1 MEIRLLQ
8 KHELFLTRNLAE
20 KIWPSAYGTILSKE
34 QLSYMLNWMYSIET
48 LEKSFDKGNEFYCA
62 FDNDLP
68 LGFVELEFFNEEAG
82 SVKLQKIY
90 VLPSEQNK
98 GIGKNF
104 LQLALLKAKNRSARN
119 IILQVNRANKAV
131 QFYLKNNFYIISE
144 EDFPI
149 GNGYYMNDYVMEKTL
164 IK

>member
-8 KHELFLTRNLAE
+8 KHELSLTRNLAE
-20 KIWPSAYGTILSKE
+20 KIWPSAYGTILSEE

-62 FDNDLP
+62 FHNNHEV
-68 LGFVELEFFNEEAG
+68 GFFELEFSNEYPNT
-82 SVKLQKIY
+82 VKLQKIY
-90 VLPSEQNK
+90 VLPSEQKNGLGTKLLQFGLIQSKNK
-98 GIGKNF
+98 G
-104 LQLALLKAKNRSARN
+104 ARN
-119 IILQVNRANKAV
+119 VILQVNRANKAV
-131 QFYLKNNFYIISE
+131 EFYLKNNFCIIRE

-164 IK
+164 V

>member
-8 KHELFLTRNLAE
+8 KKELFLTRNLAE

-62 FDNDLP
+62 FHNNHEV
-68 LGFVELEFFNEEAG
+68 GFFELEFSNEYPNT
-82 SVKLQKIY
+82 VKLQKIY
-90 VLPSEQNK
+90 VLPSEQKNGLGTKLLQFGLILSKNK
-98 GIGKNF
+98 G
-104 LQLALLKAKNRSARN
+104 AKR

-131 QFYLKNNFYIISE
+131 QFYLKNNFCIISE

-149 GNGYYMNDYVMEKTL
+149 GNDYYMNDYVMEKTL
-164 IK
+164 I

>member
-8 KHELFLTRNLAE
+8 KHELSLTRNLAE
-20 KIWPSAYGTILSKE
+20 KIWPSTYGTILSKE
-34 QLSYMLNWMYSIET
+34 QLSYMLNWMYSVET

-68 LGFVELEFFNEEAG
+68 LGFLELEFSNEEPS

-104 LQLALLKAKNRSARN
+104 LQLALLRAKNRGARN
-119 IILQVNRANKAV
+119 VILQVNRANNAV

-164 IK
+164 V

>member
-8 KHELFLTRNLAE
+8 KHELSLTRNLAE

-68 LGFVELEFFNEEAG
+68 LGFLELEFLNENPNT
-82 SVKLQKIY
+82 VKLQKIY
-90 VLPSEQNK
+90 VLPSEQKNGLGTKLLQFGLIRSKNK
-98 GIGKNF
+98 G
-104 LQLALLKAKNRSARN
+104 AKR

-131 QFYLKNNFYIISE
+131 QFYLKNNFSINSE

-149 GNGYYMNDYVMEKTL
+149 GNGYYMNDYVMGKTL
-164 IK
+164 V

>member
-8 KHELFLTRNLAE
+8 KHELSLTQNLAE
-20 KIWPSAYGTILSKE
+20 KIWPLAYGTILSEE

-68 LGFVELEFFNEEAG
+68 LGFLELEFLNEEAS

-104 LQLALLKAKNRSARN
+104 LQFALLRAKNRGARN
-119 IILQVNRANKAV
+119 VILQVNRANKAV
-131 QFYLKNNFYIISE
+131 EFYLKNNFCIISE

-149 GNGYYMNDYVMEKTL
+149 GNDYYMNDYVMEKTL
-164 IK
+164 V

>member
-1 MEIRLLQ
+1 LQ
-8 KHELFLTRNLAE
+8 KHELSLTQNLAE

-68 LGFVELEFFNEEAG
+68 LGFLELEFLSEEAS

-98 GIGKNF
+98 GIGKIF
-104 LQLALLKAKNRSARN
+104 LQLALLRAKNRGARN
-119 IILQVNRANKAV
+119 VILQVNRANKAV
-131 QFYLKNNFYIISE
+131 QFYLKNNFCIISE

-149 GNGYYMNDYVMEKTL
+149 GNDYYMNDYVMEKTL
-164 IK
+164 I

>member
-1 MEIRLLQ
+1 MDIRLLQ
-8 KHELFLTRNLAE
+8 KKELSLTRDLAE
-20 KIWPSAYGTILSKE
+20 KIWPSTYGDIISQE
-34 QLSYMLNWMYSIET
+34 QLHFMLEWMYSNDA
-48 LEKSFDKGNEFYCA
+48 LEKSFDKGNEFYGA

-68 LGFVELEFFNEEAG
+68 LGFLELEFLNEEAD

-104 LQLALLKAKNRSARN
+104 LQLALLRAKNRGARN
-119 IILQVNRANKAV
+119 VILQVNRANKAV
-131 QFYLKNNFYIISE
+131 QFYLNNNFCIIRE

-149 GNGYYMNDYVMEKTL
+149 GNGYYMNDYVMEKPLT
-164 IK
+164 

>member
-8 KHELFLTRNLAE
+8 KQELFLTRNLAE

-34 QLSYMLNWMYSIET
+34 QLSYMLNLMYSIET

-62 FDNDLP
+62 FDNDFP
-68 LGFVELEFFNEEAG
+68 LGFLELEFLNEKTG
-82 SVKLQKIY
+82 SIKLQKIY

-98 GIGKNF
+98 GIGKYF
-104 LQLALLKAKNRSARN
+104 LQLAILKAKNRGAKR

-131 QFYLKNNFYIISE
+131 GFYLKNNFSIINE

-164 IK
+164 I

>member
-8 KHELFLTRNLAE
+8 KHELSLTRNLAE
-20 KIWPSAYGTILSKE
+20 KIWPSAYGTILSEE

-62 FDNDLP
+62 FHNNHEV
-68 LGFVELEFFNEEAG
+68 GFFELEFSNEYPNT
-82 SVKLQKIY
+82 VKLQKIY
-90 VLPSEQNK
+90 VLPSEQKNGLGTKLLQFGLIQSKNK
-98 GIGKNF
+98 G
-104 LQLALLKAKNRSARN
+104 AKR

-131 QFYLKNNFYIISE
+131 QFYLNNNFCIISK

-149 GNGYYMNDYVMEKTL
+149 GNDYYMNDYVMEKTL
-164 IK
+164 V

>member
-8 KHELFLTRNLAE
+8 KHELSLTRNLAE

-68 LGFVELEFFNEEAG
+68 LGFLELEFLNENPNT
-82 SVKLQKIY
+82 VKLQKIY
-90 VLPSEQNK
+90 VLPSEQKNGLGTKLLQFGLIRSKNK
-98 GIGKNF
+98 G
-104 LQLALLKAKNRSARN
+104 AKR
-119 IILQVNRANKAV
+119 IILQVNRDNKAV
-131 QFYLKNNFYIISE
+131 DFYLKNNFSIISE

-149 GNGYYMNDYVMEKTL
+149 GNGYYMNDYVMGKTL
-164 IK
+164 V

>member
-8 KHELFLTRNLAE
+8 KHELSLTQNLAE

-68 LGFVELEFFNEEAG
+68 LGFLELEFLNEEAD

-104 LQLALLKAKNRSARN
+104 LQLALLRAKNRGARN
-119 IILQVNRANKAV
+119 VILQVNRANKAV
-131 QFYLKNNFYIISE
+131 QFYLKNNFCIIRE

-164 IK
+164 V

>member
-8 KHELFLTRNLAE
+8 KHELSLTQNLAE

-68 LGFVELEFFNEEAG
+68 LGFLELEFLNEEAS

-104 LQLALLKAKNRSARN
+104 LQFALLRAKNRGARN
-119 IILQVNRANKAV
+119 VILQVNRANKAV
-131 QFYLKNNFYIISE
+131 QFYLKNNFCIISE

-149 GNGYYMNDYVMEKTL
+149 GNDYYMNDYVMEKTL
-164 IK
+164 I

>member
-8 KHELFLTRNLAE
+8 KHELSLTRNLAE
-20 KIWPSAYGTILSKE
+20 KIWPSAYETILSKE

-68 LGFVELEFFNEEAG
+68 LGFLELEFLSEEA
-82 SVKLQKIY
+82 STVKLQKIY

-104 LQLALLKAKNRSARN
+104 LQFALLRAKNRGARN
-119 IILQVNRANKAV
+119 VILQVNRANKAV
-131 QFYLKNNFYIISE
+131 EFYLKNNFCIISE

-149 GNGYYMNDYVMEKTL
+149 GNDYYMNDYVMEKTL
-164 IK
+164 V

>member
-8 KHELFLTRNLAE
+8 KDELFLTRNLAE

-62 FDNDLP
+62 FHNNHEI
-68 LGFVELEFFNEEAG
+68 GFFELEFSNEYPNT
-82 SVKLQKIY
+82 VQLQKIY

-104 LQLALLKAKNRSARN
+104 LQLALLRAKNRGASN
-119 IILQVNRANKAV
+119 VILQVNRANKAV
-131 QFYLKNNFYIISE
+131 GFYLKNNFSIITE

-164 IK
+164 V

>member
-8 KHELFLTRNLAE
+8 KHELSLTQNLAE
-20 KIWPSAYGTILSKE
+20 KIWPLAYGTILSKE

-62 FDNDLP
+62 FENDLP
-68 LGFVELEFFNEEAG
+68 LGFLELEFLSEETS

-98 GIGKNF
+98 GIGKKF
-104 LQLALLKAKNRSARN
+104 LQLALLKAKNRGARN
-119 IILQVNRANKAV
+119 VILQVNRANKAV
-131 QFYLKNNFYIISE
+131 QFYLKNNFCIIRE

-164 IK
+164 V

>member
-1 MEIRLLQ
+1 MEIRQLQ
-8 KHELFLTRNLAE
+8 KHELSLTRNLAE

-62 FDNDLP
+62 FHNNHEI
-68 LGFVELEFFNEEAG
+68 GFFELEFSNEYPNT
-82 SVKLQKIY
+82 VKLQKIY

-98 GIGKNF
+98 GIGKKF
-104 LQLALLKAKNRSARN
+104 LQLALLRAKNRGASN
-119 IILQVNRANKAV
+119 VILQVNRDNKAV
-131 QFYLKNNFYIISE
+131 GFYLKNNFCIISE

-164 IK
+164 I

>member
-8 KHELFLTRNLAE
+8 KHELSLTQNLAE
-20 KIWPSAYGTILSKE
+20 KIWPSAYGSILSNE
-34 QLSYMLNWMYSIET
+34 QLSYMLNWMYSIDT

-68 LGFVELEFFNEEAG
+68 LGFLELEFLNEEAG

-90 VLPSEQNK
+90 VLATEQNK
-98 GIGKNF
+98 GIGEKF
-104 LQLALLKAKNRSARN
+104 LQLALLRAKNRGARN
-119 IILQVNRANKAV
+119 VILQVNRANKAV
-131 QFYLKNNFYIISE
+131 QFYLKNNFCIISE

-164 IK
+164 V

>member
-8 KHELFLTRNLAE
+8 KHELFFTRNLAGN
-20 KIWPSAYGTILSKE
+20 IWPSAYGTILSKE
-34 QLSYMLNWMYSIET
+34 QLSYMLNLMYSIET

-62 FDNDLP
+62 FDNDFP
-68 LGFVELEFFNEEAG
+68 LGFLELEFSNEDPNT
-82 SVKLQKIY
+82 VKLQKIY

-98 GIGKNF
+98 GIGKKF
-104 LQLALLKAKNRSARN
+104 LQLALLRAKNRGASN
-119 IILQVNRANKAV
+119 VILQVNRANKAV
-131 QFYLKNNFYIISE
+131 GFYLKNNFSIITE

-164 IK
+164 I

>member
-8 KHELFLTRNLAE
+8 KYELSLTRNLAE

-62 FDNDLP
+62 FHNNHEV
-68 LGFVELEFFNEEAG
+68 GFFELEFSNEYPNT
-82 SVKLQKIY
+82 VKLQKIY
-90 VLPSEQNK
+90 VLPSEQKNGLGTKLLQFGLIQSKNK
-98 GIGKNF
+98 G
-104 LQLALLKAKNRSARN
+104 AKR

-131 QFYLKNNFYIISE
+131 QFYLKNNFCIISE

-149 GNGYYMNDYVMEKTL
+149 GNDYYMNDYVMEKTL
-164 IK
+164 V